1 MKKYPFNPDYAVPP
15 GATIKETLKA
25 KNMTQANFA
34 KRMGMSQKSVS
45 QIIHGKA
52 RITYQT
58 AEKLETVL
66 GICTYF
72 WINAETNYRMALR
85 KAKPCST

>member
-15 GATIKETLKA
+15 GATIKETLKH
-25 KNMTQANFA
+25 K
-34 KRMGMSQKSVS
+34 GMSQKDLAAKMFMSQKKIS

-72 WINAETNYRMALR
+72 WINAEANYRTALR